1 VIVPPTGVK
10 GTESFSAVADG
21 KGTGLA
27 EVIVILKVLEVI
39 APLASF
45 TLKVM
50 SLKPLAEGR
59 VEQLIYRLEV
69 TEQKTTPGF
78 VWLTIS

>member
-1 VIVPPTGVK
+1 MAG
-10 GTESFSAVADG
+10 
-21 KGTGLA
+21 
-27 EVIVILKVLEVI
+27 VIVILKVLEVT

-50 SLKPLAEGR
+50 SLKPMAEGC
-59 VEQLIYRLEV
+59 VEQLIYRLEE

-78 VWLTIS
+78 VWLAIA